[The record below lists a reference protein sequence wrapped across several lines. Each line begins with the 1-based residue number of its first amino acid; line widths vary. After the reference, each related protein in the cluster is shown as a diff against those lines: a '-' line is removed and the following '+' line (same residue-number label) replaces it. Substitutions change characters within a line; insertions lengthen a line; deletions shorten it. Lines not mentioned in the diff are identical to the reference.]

1 MVHKVNI
8 RYHGI
13 TMLYTNKSIIK
24 TMVIPCYAL
33 GIIVI
38 FAHVPW

>member
-1 MVHKVNI
+1 MLHKVNI

-13 TMLYTNKSIIK
+13 TTNKSIIK